1 MDDPRERGGASFIF
15 TRGLLLNNSEC
26 VLSNRDE
33 NEIPSAKRV
42 PFQLDVYKIELR
54 VWSFVRD
61 VQISH
66 DNIFMNKTQMF
77 QLKTYSR
84 FYRENV

>member
-1 MDDPRERGGASFIF
+1 MDDPRERGEGPSFIF

-33 NEIPSAKRV
+33 NEIPSAKRM

-54 VWSFVRD
+54 V
-61 VQISH
+61 
-66 DNIFMNKTQMF
+66 
-77 QLKTYSR
+77 
-84 FYRENV
+84 

>member
-1 MDDPRERGGASFIF
+1 MDDPRERGGGPSFIF

-54 VWSFVRD
+54 V
-61 VQISH
+61 
-66 DNIFMNKTQMF
+66 
-77 QLKTYSR
+77 
-84 FYRENV
+84 